1 MFEQTVIDVLVILG
15 LFVLR
20 VGVPVAIL
28 FALATWVE
36 RKLRAQ
42 ENQTTEQ
49 RTTGARI
56 IPFAKPQS
64 TATPRVIASAGETT
78 MTKHA
83 NAK

>member
-1 MFEQTVIDVLVILG
+1 
-15 LFVLR
+15 
-20 VGVPVAIL
+20 VAIL

-56 IPFAKPQS
+56 IPFTKTRQS